1 MVDSPCIDICTINSK
16 SELCEGC
23 GRSKEEIANWLS
35 YSDEKKKTVLN
46 HLKTRNNIDSK
57 QDYVINNTLMNNLL
71 LTFKKFSFPII
82 LILILTTARLIPHP
96 HNFTPIL
103 AVGIFAGFY
112 FKNFFLSS
120 FVVILSMFLGD
131 IYFGFHNTML
141 FTYVALMIAAGLG
154 LLIKKF
160 KITEILFS
168 GLSSSV
174 CFFVITNFGVWLVSG
189 IYEKNLVGLFES
201 YVMAI
206 PFFHNTLI
214 STLIYLFVLKF
225 LFNFS
230 VKKQL
235 A

>member
-1 MVDSPCIDICTINSK
+1 M
-16 SELCEGC
+16 
-23 GRSKEEIANWLS
+23 S
-35 YSDEKKKTVLN
+35 YLNATLKKL
-46 HLKTRNNIDSK
+46 
-57 QDYVINNTLMNNLL
+57 
-71 LTFKKFSFPII
+71 SFPII
-82 LILILTTARLIPHP
+82 LILILTSARLIPHP

-120 FVVILSMFLGD
+120 FIVILSMFLGD
-131 IYFGFHNTML
+131 VYFGFHNTML
-141 FTYVALMIAAGLG
+141 FTYAAIMIAVGLG
-154 LLIKKF
+154 LFMKKF
-160 KITEILFS
+160 KLTEILFS
-168 GLSSSV
+168 GLSTSV
-174 CFFVITNFGVWLVSG
+174 CFFIITNFGVWLVSG
-189 IYEKNLVGLFES
+189 MYEKNLGGLFES

-235 A
+235 V